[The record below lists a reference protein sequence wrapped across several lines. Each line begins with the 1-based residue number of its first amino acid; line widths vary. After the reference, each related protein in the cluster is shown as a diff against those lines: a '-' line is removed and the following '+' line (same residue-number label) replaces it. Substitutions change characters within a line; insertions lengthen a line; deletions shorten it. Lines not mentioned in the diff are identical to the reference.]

1 MGMPSPDSD
10 GWSGWAR
17 HWVSATVSPLWLSQ
31 VAAEA
36 HLPLAVQARL
46 AWRLRAAEAA
56 SLERSVSEGGALRQA
71 LRDADVPEEV
81 VAEVLAGVED
91 AVERRRRT
99 LTELAAVG
107 RHL

>member
-1 MGMPSPDSD
+1 MPSPDSD

-31 VAAEA
+31 AAA
-36 HLPLAVQARL
+36 QTRLPLAVQARL

-56 SLERSVSEGGALRQA
+56 SLERAADTGGALRQS
-71 LRDADVPEEV
+71 LRDADVSG
-81 VAEVLAGVED
+81 EVLDQVLE
-91 AVERRRRT
+91 AVNADLGRRRRT
-99 LTELAAVG
+99 LAELAVVG